1 MDLKET
7 GWEGMDCSDLAQDRD
22 NCWALVK
29 IVMNL
34 QVP

>member
-7 GWEGMDCSDLAQDRD
+7 GLCVEWIDLAQDRD
-22 NCWALVK
+22 KWWAV
-29 IVMNL
+29 VNTAMNL